1 MNTEAPTVGRIVV
14 IAGFALTCFSLLLF
28 LWLAFGGP
36 IPLKPQGYRVQVA
49 FTDAATLADQAEVRT
64 AGVPI
69 GRVVDKQLD
78 PGGNKTLATIE
89 LESKYAPMKADA
101 RAILRQKTLLGETY
115 VEVTMGSRDAPNVAE
130 GGRLPDGRVAQA
142 VEFDELFSIFD
153 DPTRKAFREWM
164 ASAAKAGAGRGR
176 DLNDALGNLP
186 VFAENA
192 QGVLDVLDDR
202 RAALRDLV
210 RNTGKTFEELTADE
224 GALTELTQRNTELFG
239 ELSERRDALAAS
251 IRIFPTFLDETKLT
265 LARLRTFSIN
275 TEPLIA
281 DLDPVLDD
289 LQPTLVSLRRLS
301 PDLENLFDNTDAL
314 IGAGDDGL
322 PALSRILRGLDPTL
336 AATGPFLAQLNP
348 LLRFLELNQAKVTDF
363 LNIGPAAVGGI
374 RTAPAGSK
382 SNGHVLPQIIL
393 AGSESL
399 PALRRS
405 AGNRGNAYRS
415 PSNRRDPGKL
425 ILPSFDCAN
434 AGGEK
439 GPTSTPGC
447 KVQGAVPFEGD
458 SQRYPNVEPGR
469 AGGRLQSSA
478 PGG

>member
-1 MNTEAPTVGRIVV
+1 MNTEGPTLGRLLV
-14 IAGFALTCFSLLLF
+14 ISGFALTCFCLLLF

-49 FTDAATLADQAEVRT
+49 FTDAPTLATQADVRT
-64 AGVPI
+64 AGVTI
-69 GRVVDKQLD
+69 GRVVKKELAPD
-78 PGGNKTLATIE
+78 GGNRTIATIE

-115 VEVTMGSRDAPNVAE
+115 VEVTTGSPGAANIAE
-130 GGRLPDGRVAQA
+130 GARLADGRVAQA

-153 DPTRKAFREWM
+153 KPTRATFREWM
-164 ASAAKAGAGRGR
+164 ASAAQAGAGRGR

-192 QGVLDVLDDR
+192 GGVVDVLDDR

-210 RNTGKTFEELTADE
+210 KNTGKTFEELTADE
-224 GALTELTQRNTELFG
+224 SALVELTRSNTELFG
-239 ELSERRDALAAS
+239 ELAERREALGDS
-251 IRIFPTFLDETKLT
+251 IRILPTFLDETKLT

-275 TEPLIA
+275 TEPLIR

-301 PDLENLFDNTDAL
+301 PDLENLFENVNPL
-314 IGAGDDGL
+314 ISAGDDGL

-336 AATGPFLAQLNP
+336 AATGPFLQQLNP
-348 LLRFLELNQAKVTDF
+348 ILRYLELNQAKVTSF
-363 LNIGPAAVGGI
+363 LNIGPGALAGK
-374 RTAPAGSK
+374 RTPPPGSK

-393 AGSESL
+393 VGSESL
-399 PALRRS
+399 PALSRS
-405 AGNRGNAYRS
+405 RGNRGNAYRA
-415 PSNRRDPGKL
+415 PDNRRDPDRL
-425 ILPSFDCAN
+425 ILPSFDCVN

-447 KVQGAVPFEGD
+447 KVQGPVPFEGNE
-458 SQRYPNVEPGR
+458 QRFPNVEP
-469 AGGRLQSSA
+469 AQSGGRLKSS
-478 PGG
+478 GG